1 MKTARVSKPSSMTMT
16 MKKMMM
22 RKAMSPREIVRAE
35 LRSSVKMSSMKR
47 TMTTKQVKLS
57 VKARA
62 TSALRSARNKR
73 RIKMPKSHRIS
84 NLLQ

>member
-1 MKTARVSKPSSMTMT
+1 MTMT

-62 TSALRSARNKR
+62 TSALRSARNKM